1 MTPSTKNWRS
11 RQIELLDTTMTNQ
24 AKNTI
29 RHDPLLQKT
38 GGQDKPN
45 FFLCGYRYGH
55 YYIELRT

>member
-11 RQIELLDTTMTNQ
+11 RQIELLDTTMKNQ

-45 FFLCGYRYGH
+45 FWTPL
-55 YYIELRT
+55 

>member
-29 RHDPLLQKT
+29 RHDPSYKKLEVKT
-38 GGQDKPN
+38 N
-45 FFLCGYRYGH
+45 RTSGH
-55 YYIELRT
+55 HYDEPSTKTQ